1 MSESDRGENRDNLHE
16 EIEHHKNDGLQ
27 KQKDGKGHWK
37 GELASNSEASIKADR
52 EEIDASQESI
62 EKLQKETE
70 SYAQKTNPHAKK

>member
-1 MSESDRGENRDNLHE
+1 MSESDRDRDNLHE